1 MAAETSSPTRKV
13 GPRGFASASIAKP
26 AAVHAVRGMN
36 DVLPSEAP
44 LWAFLEDTIRDVF
57 RQYGYRN
64 IRTPIVEKTELF
76 VRGVGQ
82 VTDIVEKEMYT
93 FDDGGESLTLR
104 PEGTAPTVRAAL
116 EHNLLYDGPQRLW
129 YSGPL
134 FRHERPQKGRYRQ
147 YHTFGAEAL
156 GFAGP
161 GIDIELLVMVDRLW
175 RRLGLDHITLE
186 LNTIGSVAERRAFR
200 GRLTT
205 YFEEHHGL
213 LDADA
218 QRRLHSNPLRI
229 LDSKNPSMQPLLDSA
244 PKLLETLGD
253 ESRERFEAV
262 ASGLTAA
269 AIPFRVN
276 PRLVRGL
283 DYYNATVF
291 EWVTTRLGAQGAVCS
306 GGRYDGLF
314 EQLGGKPTPGCGFG
328 IGAERV
334 LLLLHDAGRR
344 IDDAPVAYVVHVGT
358 EANAIAS
365 GIAETLRD
373 EGFAII
379 VNADGGNFKAQM
391 KRADASG
398 ARFAL
403 VIGDDEAAA
412 GTVGVKPLRGEGAQV
427 TVPTK
432 DLAAH
437 LARRNQVRPE
447 G

>member
-1 MAAETSSPTRKV
+1 MV
-13 GPRGFASASIAKP
+13 KP
-26 AAVHAVRGMN
+26 AAVMAVRGMN

-44 LWAFLEDTIRDVF
+44 LWTFLEDTIRDVF

-93 FDDGGESLTLR
+93 FDDNGESLTLR

-116 EHNLLYDGPQRLW
+116 EHNLLYDGPKRLW

-156 GFAGP
+156 GFADAD
-161 GIDIELLVMVDRLW
+161 IDIEMLVMVNRLW

-186 LNTIGSVAERRAFR
+186 LNTLGSVTERRAFR
-200 GRLTT
+200 GRLHA
-205 YFEEHHGL
+205 YFEDHRTL

-218 QRRLHSNPLRI
+218 QRRLQSNPLRI
-229 LDSKNPSMQPLLDSA
+229 LDSKNPAMQPLLDGA

-262 ASGLTAA
+262 AGGLRAA
-269 AIPFRVN
+269 EIAFRIN

-291 EWVTTRLGAQGAVCS
+291 EWVTTRLGAQTAVCS

-328 IGAERV
+328 IGTERV
-334 LLLLHDAGRR
+334 ILLLRDAGRHV
-344 IDDAPVAYVVHVGT
+344 DDAPVAYVVHVG
-358 EANAIAS
+358 AQASAIAL
-365 GIAETLRD
+365 GIAEALRD
-373 EGFAII
+373 DGFTVV
-379 VNADGGNFKAQM
+379 VNVDGGSFKAQM
-391 KRADASG
+391 KKADASG

-412 GTVGVKPLRGEGAQV
+412 GIVGVKPLRGEGAQV
-427 TVPTK
+427 AVPRI

-437 LARRNQVRPE
+437 LAGRNPIRTE